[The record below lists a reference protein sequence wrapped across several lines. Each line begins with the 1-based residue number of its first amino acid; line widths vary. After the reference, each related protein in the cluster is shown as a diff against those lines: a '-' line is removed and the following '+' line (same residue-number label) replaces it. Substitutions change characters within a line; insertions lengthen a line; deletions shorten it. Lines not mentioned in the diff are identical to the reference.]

1 MVEETMKKIL
11 VIEDSAETRNL
22 FLEWLNAEGFYALA
36 AENGLIGVQQ
46 AQKELP
52 DLIICDIMM
61 PQLDGYGV
69 LTTLRQ
75 EPSSVTIPFI
85 FVTAKVT
92 WADFR
97 KGMELGADDY
107 LTKPC
112 TKDELLKAISA
123 RLEKQ
128 AALRKWFTASAQ
140 LVSEPSLTDTGSRK
154 ALESLFPSVPQLR
167 KVFDFIEAN
176 YHQPITVEEVA
187 QVFSYSP
194 TYLTNL
200 VQKQTGQSLY
210 RWIVSRRMAQARSLL
225 LETDQAVEQIAE
237 AVGYHHA
244 VHFFRQFRQHHGTTP
259 QAWRSQHR
267 S

>member
-1 MVEETMKKIL
+1 MKKIL
-11 VIEDSAETRNL
+11 VIEDRAETRNL
-22 FLEWLNAEGFYALA
+22 FLECLKAQGFYTIG

-46 AQKELP
+46 VQEELP

-75 EPSSVTIPFI
+75 DPITATIPFI
-85 FVTAKVT
+85 FVTAKVAR
-92 WADFR
+92 ADFR

-112 TKDELLKAISA
+112 TVDKLLKAIA
-123 RLEKQ
+123 VRLEKQ
-128 AALRKWFTASAQ
+128 AALQQWFTASAQ
-140 LVSEPSLTDTGSRK
+140 LVSAPPPSDTVSRK
-154 ALESLFPSVPQLR
+154 ALESLSLFVSQLR
-167 KVFDFIEAN
+167 KVFDEVEAN
-176 YHQPITVEEVA
+176 DHQPITVDEVA
-187 QVFSYSP
+187 QVFGYSP
-194 TYLTNL
+194 SYLTKL

-210 RWIVSRRMAQARSLL
+210 RWIVSRRMTQARSLL

-237 AVGYHHA
+237 KVGYHHV

-259 QAWRSQHR
+259 QAWRSERR

>member
-1 MVEETMKKIL
+1 MKKIL
-11 VIEDSAETRNL
+11 VIEDRAETRNL
-22 FLEWLNAEGFYALA
+22 FLECLKAQGYYTIG
-36 AENGLIGVQQ
+36 AENGLISIQQVQE
-46 AQKELP
+46 ELP
-52 DLIICDIMM
+52 DLITCDIMM

-69 LTTLRQ
+69 LTSLRQ
-75 EPSSVTIPFI
+75 EPVTATIPFI
-85 FVTAKVT
+85 FVSVKVDR
-92 WADFR
+92 ADLR
-97 KGMELGADDY
+97 KGLELGADDY

-112 TKDELLKAISA
+112 TGDELLKAIAA

-128 AALRKWFTASAQ
+128 AALRQWFTASAQ
-140 LVSEPSLTDTGSRK
+140 LVSAPPPTDTASRK

-187 QVFSYSP
+187 QVFGYSP

-237 AVGYHHA
+237 ELGYHHA
-244 VHFFRQFRQHHGTTP
+244 VHFFRQFRQHHGATP
-259 QAWRSQHR
+259 QAWRNERR